1 VCCMLASFAAPDV
14 DDLPGPALRAAALE
28 VVWARRRH
36 HDVIARPVSAEAVAW
51 LQSALLMLL
60 GMVINALLGRDW

>member
-1 VCCMLASFAAPDV
+1 MLASFAAPDV
-14 DDLPGPALRAAALE
+14 DDLPGPAPRAAALE
-28 VVWARRRH
+28 VVWARRQH
-36 HDVIARPVSAEAVAW
+36 YDIVARPVSAEAVAW